1 MLGSTFAVVFQLR
14 AGNSSNPPFQFV
26 SVNVT
31 VSAKA
36 DGSEVAL
43 PLTAE
48 AAEAADAGAVAGDD
62 LGLEPAPMK
71 KD

>member
-1 MLGSTFAVVFQLR
+1 MTFAVVFQLR

-36 DGSEVAL
+36 DDSEVAL
-43 PLTAE
+43 PLT
-48 AAEAADAGAVAGDD
+48 AEAADAGAVAGDD